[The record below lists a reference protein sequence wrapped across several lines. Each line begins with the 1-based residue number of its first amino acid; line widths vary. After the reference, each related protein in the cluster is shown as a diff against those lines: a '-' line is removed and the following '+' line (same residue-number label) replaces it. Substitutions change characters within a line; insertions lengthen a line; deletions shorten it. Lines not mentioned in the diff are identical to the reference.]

1 MISQRH
7 VSVVGIPLVG
17 GLLDSVLTVV
27 VFVPF
32 SLMVLFYFLTIM
44 RQTLEGEEQ
53 LTTWKAHAYFFGI
66 VLIQIGGLSAFAFAI
81 YLVLY
86 VGFGL

>member
-1 MISQRH
+1 MISQRRI
-7 VSVVGIPLVG
+7 SIVGIPLVG

-66 VLIQIGGLSAFAFAI
+66 VLIQIGGLGAFAFAI

-86 VGFGL
+86 VGIGL